1 MNVRAA
7 IANMAEPATT
17 ANAANWREIL
27 EKIGPELEKEGR
39 DCDVAGEFVSL
50 NLAKL
55 QHHGF
60 FALGVPAELG
70 GGGLDFTG
78 MCAMLRA
85 LGRWDGSTALT
96 LSMHSHQVMVTE
108 WKRRVMG
115 APTEA
120 LLKRIVQE
128 GLRLVSSGGSD
139 WLAGS
144 GRAEKVEGGYRIFAR
159 KVFSSGSPEGDLLM
173 TSAIYNDPAK
183 GPQVIHF
190 GLPMK
195 AQGVRVLSNWDTMG
209 MRGTGSHDV
218 DIDGTFVPDAAV
230 AASRDP
236 GVWHFL
242 FHLTSM
248 IAMPMVYSVYAGIAD
263 GIRGNALELVRG
275 KKKADTAFLMAVGE
289 LENAHASLDL
299 AYRAIIE
306 CGNEKPSEETTNR
319 VMTLRN
325 LLGKAALEVA
335 SRALDCAS
343 GAGFFR
349 AAGLEQRFRDM
360 QAARFHPLQDR
371 TQQLYAARMALGLS
385 VDG

>member
-1 MNVRAA
+1 MAN
-7 IANMAEPATT
+7 IAKEPAKT
-17 ANAANWREIL
+17 ATAANWREIL
-27 EKIGPELEKEGR
+27 EKIGPELEAEGR
-39 DCDVAGEFVSL
+39 DCDRTGEFVSI

-55 QHHGF
+55 QHYGF
-60 FALGVPAELG
+60 FALGVPADLG
-70 GGGLDFTG
+70 GGGLDFKE

-85 LGRWDGSTALT
+85 LGRYDGSTALT

-108 WKRRVMG
+108 WKRRVMS
-115 APTEA
+115 APVDG
-120 LLKRIVQE
+120 LLKRVVQE

-139 WLAGS
+139 WLPGS
-144 GRAEKVEGGYRIFAR
+144 GRAEKVEGGYKIFAR

-173 TSAIYNDPAK
+173 TSAIMQDPAK

-190 GLPMK
+190 PLPMK
-195 AQGVRVLSNWDTMG
+195 AAGVTVLSNWDTMG

-218 DIDGTFVPDAAV
+218 DIDGAFVPDAAV
-230 AASRDP
+230 AATRDP

-242 FHLTSM
+242 FHLTGM

-263 GIRGNALELVRG
+263 GIRGNALELARG
-275 KKKADTAFLMAVGE
+275 KKKADAAFLIAVGE
-289 LENAHASLDL
+289 LENAHATVDL
-299 AYRAIIE
+299 AQQAIAQ
-306 CGNEKPSEETTNR
+306 CGFEKPSEETTNR

-325 LLGKAALEVA
+325 LLGKAALDVA

-349 AAGLEQRFRDM
+349 SAGLEQRFRDM

-371 TQQLYAARMALGLS
+371 TQQLYAARVALGLS

>member
-1 MNVRAA
+1 M
-7 IANMAEPATT
+7 
-17 ANAANWREIL
+17 
-27 EKIGPELEKEGR
+27 
-39 DCDVAGEFVSL
+39 
-50 NLAKL
+50 
-55 QHHGF
+55 
-60 FALGVPAELG
+60 
-70 GGGLDFTG
+70 
-78 MCAMLRA
+78 
-85 LGRWDGSTALT
+85 
-96 LSMHSHQVMVTE
+96 
-108 WKRRVMG
+108 
-115 APTEA
+115 
-120 LLKRIVQE
+120 QE

-139 WLAGS
+139 WLPGS
-144 GRAEKVEGGYRIFAR
+144 GRAEKVEGGYRISAR

-173 TSAIYNDPAK
+173 TSAIHNDPAK

-218 DIDGTFVPDAAV
+218 DIDGTFVPDAAI

-343 GAGFFR
+343 GTGFFR